1 MITLTIVVDKII
13 DPEMEDDYDFN
24 EELQLIALQL
34 QEGFHSGADRNDEG
48 GYSYE
53 VN

>member
-1 MITLTIVVDKII
+1 MIKLTIECDSIHP
-13 DPEMEDDYDFN
+13 DCDFSV
-24 EELQLIALQL
+24 ELELIAKQL
-34 QEGFHSGADRNDEG
+34 AEGFICGADANDEG